1 MMRLDQE
8 SDLMVDAADQRVKDV
23 NREIDHRLAAG
34 ALQMGM
40 AI

>member
-8 SDLMVDAADQRVKDV
+8 SDLVVDAADQRVKYV
-23 NREIDHRLAAG
+23 NREIDDRLADG

-40 AI
+40 AM